1 MKNKIEKGK
10 HYFLK
15 INVFGREIEYEGEI
29 VSLNEREFGLRTEE
43 ACNLRFNLKDLIYF
57 KKIEK
62 PKKDL
67 KIVVNKKISKENLKE
82 PDKPKF

>member
-1 MKNKIEKGK
+1 MKKKIEKGK
-10 HYFLK
+10 YYFLK
-15 INVFGREIEYEGEI
+15 VNIFGREIEYGGEI
-29 VSLNEREFGLRTEE
+29 VSLDEREFGLRTEE

-67 KIVVNKKISKENLKE
+67 KIVVRKKICKEGLKKSE
-82 PDKPKF
+82 KPKF